1 MDEVRSNSSLIKS
14 NSFSHLLDFNTEKK
28 YKEPIW
34 NRISKGINCNNEI
47 HLLKPK
53 IIDLM
58 TKKNVTKKIVLNEYK
73 KPFTNE
79 KLNLVFKNNI
89 PIFSNKKFNF
99 KNIKYIKS
107 TRNHIFKGNFNWL
120 INSLSYKNLDT
131 NNSLFN
137 VERAENFLPKILR
150 LNNNSQ
156 EHNIK
161 KSKSGTNLY
170 LEKEQKDQNFRITC
184 GMLSSKRLLK
194 ERNNKLKINSFM
206 INSAKKYNSLTDEE
220 EEKKPVK
227 DMNKDFTSRNN
238 INNKRKI
245 NNFFINRYTKTAMLN
260 NLFQKY
266 SSINNST
273 NRCNLSE
280 NINLSTFNDKNN
292 NEQSKVNF
300 IMKLK
305 NKGISHLSERYNNIL
320 SKIKKNNS
328 QIINKNKKIYIN
340 CLLSKVGED
349 LKKEKIFLD
358 KNKKTIFELDKNS
371 SYRRIKKIENIVTKL
386 YKKNS

>member
-120 INSLSYKNLDT
+120 INSLSYKNLDA

-137 VERAENFLPKILR
+137 IERAENFLPKILR

-170 LEKEQKDQNFRITC
+170 LEKEQNEQNFRITC

-328 QIINKNKKIYIN
+328 QIININKKIYIN

>member
-170 LEKEQKDQNFRITC
+170 LEKEQNEQNFRITC

-328 QIINKNKKIYIN
+328 QIININKKIYIN

-349 LKKEKIFLD
+349 LKKEKLFLD

>member
-28 YKEPIW
+28 YQEPIW
-34 NRISKGINCNNEI
+34 NRISKGINCDNEI

-58 TKKNVTKKIVLNEYK
+58 AKRNATKKIVLNEYK
-73 KPFTNE
+73 KPFTNA

-120 INSLSYKNLDT
+120 INSLSYKNLDA

-137 VERAENFLPKILR
+137 IERAENFLPKILR
-150 LNNNSQ
+150 LSNNSQ

-170 LEKEQKDQNFRITC
+170 LEKEQNEQNFRITC

-220 EEKKPVK
+220 EEKKSVK

-328 QIINKNKKIYIN
+328 QIININKKIYIN

-358 KNKKTIFELDKNS
+358 KNKKTIFELDKES

>member
-28 YKEPIW
+28 YQEPIW
-34 NRISKGINCNNEI
+34 NRISKGINCDNEI

-58 TKKNVTKKIVLNEYK
+58 AKRNVTKKIVLNEYK
-73 KPFTNE
+73 KPFTNA

-99 KNIKYIKS
+99 KHIKYIKS

-120 INSLSYKNLDT
+120 INSLSYKNLDA

-137 VERAENFLPKILR
+137 IERAENFLPKILR

-161 KSKSGTNLY
+161 KNKSGTNLY

-220 EEKKPVK
+220 EEKKSVK

-245 NNFFINRYTKTAMLN
+245 NHFFINRYTKTAMLN

-266 SSINNST
+266 TSINNST

-292 NEQSKVNF
+292 NEQSKINF

-328 QIINKNKKIYIN
+328 QIININKKIYIN

-358 KNKKTIFELDKNS
+358 KNKKTIFELDKES
-371 SYRRIKKIENIVTKL
+371 SYRRIKKIENIITTL

>member
-170 LEKEQKDQNFRITC
+170 MEKEQNEQNFRITC

-328 QIINKNKKIYIN
+328 QIININKKIYIN

>member
-170 LEKEQKDQNFRITC
+170 LEKEQNEQNFRITC

-328 QIINKNKKIYIN
+328 QIININKKIYIN

-358 KNKKTIFELDKNS
+358 KNKKTIFELDKES
-371 SYRRIKKIENIVTKL
+371 SYRRIKKIENIIIKL

>member
-28 YKEPIW
+28 YQEPIW
-34 NRISKGINCNNEI
+34 NRISKGINCDNEI

-58 TKKNVTKKIVLNEYK
+58 AKRNVTKKIVLNEYK
-73 KPFTNE
+73 KPFTNA

-120 INSLSYKNLDT
+120 INSLSYKNLDA

-137 VERAENFLPKILR
+137 IERAENFLPKILR

-161 KSKSGTNLY
+161 KNKSGTNLY

-220 EEKKPVK
+220 EEKKSVK
-227 DMNKDFTSRNN
+227 DMNKNFTSRNN

-358 KNKKTIFELDKNS
+358 KNKKIIFELDKES
-371 SYRRIKKIENIVTKL
+371 SYRRIKKIENIITKL

>member
-120 INSLSYKNLDT
+120 INSLSYKNLDA

-137 VERAENFLPKILR
+137 IERAENFLPKILR

-161 KSKSGTNLY
+161 KNKSGTNLY

-220 EEKKPVK
+220 EEKKSVK
-227 DMNKDFTSRNN
+227 DMNKNFTSRNN

-292 NEQSKVNF
+292 NEQSKINF

-328 QIINKNKKIYIN
+328 QIININKKIYIN

-358 KNKKTIFELDKNS
+358 KNKKTIFELDKES
-371 SYRRIKKIENIVTKL
+371 SYRRIKKIENIITKL

>member
-170 LEKEQKDQNFRITC
+170 LEKEQNEQNFRITC

-245 NNFFINRYTKTAMLN
+245 NNFFINRYTKTVMLN

-328 QIINKNKKIYIN
+328 QIININKKIYIN

>member
-28 YKEPIW
+28 FKEPIW

-170 LEKEQKDQNFRITC
+170 LEKEQNEQNFRITC

-305 NKGISHLSERYNNIL
+305 NKDISHLSERYNNIL

-328 QIINKNKKIYIN
+328 QIININKKIYIN

>member
-28 YKEPIW
+28 YQEPIW

-73 KPFTNE
+73 KPFTNA

-99 KNIKYIKS
+99 KHIKYIKS

-156 EHNIK
+156 ENNIK

-220 EEKKPVK
+220 EEKKSVK

-245 NNFFINRYTKTAMLN
+245 NHFFINRYTKTAMLN

-328 QIINKNKKIYIN
+328 QIININKKIYIN

-358 KNKKTIFELDKNS
+358 KNKKTIFELDKES
-371 SYRRIKKIENIVTKL
+371 SYRRIKKIENIITKL

>member
-28 YKEPIW
+28 YQEPIW
-34 NRISKGINCNNEI
+34 NRISKGINCDNEI

-58 TKKNVTKKIVLNEYK
+58 AKRNATKKIVLNEYK
-73 KPFTNE
+73 KPFTNA

-99 KNIKYIKS
+99 KHIKYIKS

-120 INSLSYKNLDT
+120 INSLSYKNLDA

-137 VERAENFLPKILR
+137 IERAENFLPKILR
-150 LNNNSQ
+150 LSNNSQ

-220 EEKKPVK
+220 EEKKSVK

-328 QIINKNKKIYIN
+328 QIININKKIYIN

-358 KNKKTIFELDKNS
+358 KNKKTIFELDKES
-371 SYRRIKKIENIVTKL
+371 SYRRIKKIENIITKL

>member
-28 YKEPIW
+28 YQEPIW
-34 NRISKGINCNNEI
+34 NRISKGINCDNEI

-58 TKKNVTKKIVLNEYK
+58 AKRNATKKIVLNEYK
-73 KPFTNE
+73 KPFTNA

-99 KNIKYIKS
+99 KHIKYIKS

-120 INSLSYKNLDT
+120 INSLSYKNLDA

-137 VERAENFLPKILR
+137 IERAENFLPKILR
-150 LNNNSQ
+150 LSNNSQ

-170 LEKEQKDQNFRITC
+170 LEKEQNEQNFRITC

-328 QIINKNKKIYIN
+328 QIININKKIYIN

-358 KNKKTIFELDKNS
+358 KNKKTIFELDKES
-371 SYRRIKKIENIVTKL
+371 SYRRIKKIENIITKL

>member
-28 YKEPIW
+28 YQEPIW

-73 KPFTNE
+73 KPFTNA

-89 PIFSNKKFNF
+89 PIFSNRKFNF

-120 INSLSYKNLDT
+120 INSLSYKNLDA

-137 VERAENFLPKILR
+137 IERAENFLPKILR
-150 LNNNSQ
+150 LSNNSQ

-220 EEKKPVK
+220 EEKKLVK

-292 NEQSKVNF
+292 NEQSKINF

-328 QIINKNKKIYIN
+328 QIININKKIYIN

-358 KNKKTIFELDKNS
+358 KNKKTIFELDKES

>member
-170 LEKEQKDQNFRITC
+170 LEKEQNEQNFRITC

-220 EEKKPVK
+220 EEKKSVK

-245 NNFFINRYTKTAMLN
+245 NHFFINRYTKTAMLN

-266 SSINNST
+266 TSINNST

-292 NEQSKVNF
+292 NEQSKINF

-328 QIINKNKKIYIN
+328 QIININKKIYIN

-358 KNKKTIFELDKNS
+358 KNKKTIFELDKES
-371 SYRRIKKIENIVTKL
+371 SYRRIKKIENIITKL

>member
-28 YKEPIW
+28 YQEPIW

-58 TKKNVTKKIVLNEYK
+58 AKRNVTKKIVLNEYK

-161 KSKSGTNLY
+161 KNKSGTNLY

-220 EEKKPVK
+220 EEKKSVK

-305 NKGISHLSERYNNIL
+305 NKDISHLSERYNNIL

-328 QIINKNKKIYIN
+328 QIININKKIYIN
-340 CLLSKVGED
+340 CLVSKVGED

>member
-73 KPFTNE
+73 KPFTNA

-89 PIFSNKKFNF
+89 PIFSNRKFNF

-150 LNNNSQ
+150 LNNNFQ

-170 LEKEQKDQNFRITC
+170 LEKEQNEQNFRITC

-328 QIINKNKKIYIN
+328 QIININKKIYIN

>member
-28 YKEPIW
+28 YQEPIW
-34 NRISKGINCNNEI
+34 NRISKGINCDNEI

-58 TKKNVTKKIVLNEYK
+58 AKRNVTKKIVLNEYK
-73 KPFTNE
+73 KPFTNA

-99 KNIKYIKS
+99 KHIKYIKS

-120 INSLSYKNLDT
+120 INSLSYKNLDA

-137 VERAENFLPKILR
+137 IERAENFLPKILR
-150 LNNNSQ
+150 LSNNSQ

-220 EEKKPVK
+220 EEKKSVK

-245 NNFFINRYTKTAMLN
+245 NHFFINRYTKTAMLN

-292 NEQSKVNF
+292 NEQSKINF

-328 QIINKNKKIYIN
+328 QIINMNKKIYIN

-358 KNKKTIFELDKNS
+358 KNKKTIFELDKES
-371 SYRRIKKIENIVTKL
+371 SYRRIKKIENIITKL

>member
-28 YKEPIW
+28 YQEPIW

-170 LEKEQKDQNFRITC
+170 MEKEQNEQNFRITC
-184 GMLSSKRLLK
+184 GILSSKRLLK

-266 SSINNST
+266 TSINNST

-292 NEQSKVNF
+292 NEKSKVNF

-305 NKGISHLSERYNNIL
+305 NKDISHLSERYNNIL

-328 QIINKNKKIYIN
+328 QIININKKIYIN

>member
-1 MDEVRSNSSLIKS
+1 
-14 NSFSHLLDFNTEKK
+14 
-28 YKEPIW
+28 
-34 NRISKGINCNNEI
+34 
-47 HLLKPK
+47 
-53 IIDLM
+53 M
-58 TKKNVTKKIVLNEYK
+58 TKRNVTKKIVLNEYK
-73 KPFTNE
+73 KPFTNA

-89 PIFSNKKFNF
+89 PIFSNRKFNF

-120 INSLSYKNLDT
+120 INSLSYKNLDE

-137 VERAENFLPKILR
+137 VERAENFLPKILK

-161 KSKSGTNLY
+161 KSKSGASLY
-170 LEKEQKDQNFRITC
+170 LEKDQNDLNFRITC

-227 DMNKDFTSRNN
+227 NINIDFISRNN
-238 INNKRKI
+238 KNNKRKI

-292 NEQSKVNF
+292 SEQSKVNF
-300 IMKLK
+300 ITKLK

-328 QIINKNKKIYIN
+328 QIININKKIYIN

-358 KNKKTIFELDKNS
+358 KNKKTILELDKES
-371 SYRRIKKIENIVTKL
+371 SYRRIKKIENIIIKI

>member
-58 TKKNVTKKIVLNEYK
+58 TKKNVTKKIVFNEYK

-79 KLNLVFKNNI
+79 KLHLVFKNNI

-99 KNIKYIKS
+99 KHIKYIKS

-120 INSLSYKNLDT
+120 INSLSYKNLDA

-137 VERAENFLPKILR
+137 IERAENFLPKILR

-170 LEKEQKDQNFRITC
+170 LEKEQNEQNFRITC

-220 EEKKPVK
+220 EEKKSVK
-227 DMNKDFTSRNN
+227 DMNKNFTSRNN

-292 NEQSKVNF
+292 NDQSKVNF
-300 IMKLK
+300 ITKLK

-328 QIINKNKKIYIN
+328 QIININKKIYIN

-358 KNKKTIFELDKNS
+358 KNKKTLFELDKES
-371 SYRRIKKIENIVTKL
+371 SYRRIKKIENIITKL

>member
-170 LEKEQKDQNFRITC
+170 LEKEQNEQNFRITC

-220 EEKKPVK
+220 EEKKSVK

-245 NNFFINRYTKTAMLN
+245 NHFFINRYTKTAMLN

-358 KNKKTIFELDKNS
+358 KNKKTIFELDKES
-371 SYRRIKKIENIVTKL
+371 SYRRIKKIENIITKL

>member
-28 YKEPIW
+28 YQEPIW

-58 TKKNVTKKIVLNEYK
+58 TKRNVTKKIVLNEYK
-73 KPFTNE
+73 KPFTNA

-120 INSLSYKNLDT
+120 INSLSYKNLDA

-137 VERAENFLPKILR
+137 IERAENFLPKILR

-161 KSKSGTNLY
+161 KNKSGTNLY

-220 EEKKPVK
+220 EEKKSVK
-227 DMNKDFTSRNN
+227 DMNKNFTSRNN

-328 QIINKNKKIYIN
+328 QIININKKIYIN

-358 KNKKTIFELDKNS
+358 KNKKTLFELDKES
-371 SYRRIKKIENIVTKL
+371 SYRRIKKIENIIIKL

>member
-28 YKEPIW
+28 YQEPIW
-34 NRISKGINCNNEI
+34 NRISKGINCDNEI

-58 TKKNVTKKIVLNEYK
+58 EKRNVTKKIVLNESK
-73 KPFTNE
+73 KPFTNA

-99 KNIKYIKS
+99 KHIKYIKS

-220 EEKKPVK
+220 EEKKSVK

-245 NNFFINRYTKTAMLN
+245 NHFFINRYTKTAMLN

-292 NEQSKVNF
+292 NEQSKINF

-328 QIINKNKKIYIN
+328 QIININKKIYIN

-358 KNKKTIFELDKNS
+358 KNKKTIFELDKES

>member
-73 KPFTNE
+73 KPFTNA

-99 KNIKYIKS
+99 KHIKYIKS

-170 LEKEQKDQNFRITC
+170 LEKEQNEQNFRITC

-220 EEKKPVK
+220 EEKKSVK

-292 NEQSKVNF
+292 NDQSKVNF
-300 IMKLK
+300 ITKLK

-328 QIINKNKKIYIN
+328 QIININKKIYIN

>member
-58 TKKNVTKKIVLNEYK
+58 AKRNVTKKIVLNEYK
-73 KPFTNE
+73 KPFTNA

-99 KNIKYIKS
+99 KHIKYIKS

-120 INSLSYKNLDT
+120 INSLSYKNLDA

-137 VERAENFLPKILR
+137 IERAENFLPKILR

-220 EEKKPVK
+220 EEKKSVK

-245 NNFFINRYTKTAMLN
+245 NHFFINRYTKTAMLN

-292 NEQSKVNF
+292 NEQSKINF

-328 QIINKNKKIYIN
+328 QIININKKIYIN

-371 SYRRIKKIENIVTKL
+371 SYRRIKKIENIITKL

>member
-170 LEKEQKDQNFRITC
+170 LEKEQNEQNFRITC

-292 NEQSKVNF
+292 NEQSKINF

-328 QIINKNKKIYIN
+328 QIININKKIYIN
-340 CLLSKVGED
+340 CLLSKVNEK
-349 LKKEKIFLD
+349 LKKEKLFVD
-358 KNKKTIFELDKNS
+358 KNKKTIYELDKES
-371 SYRRIKKIENIVTKL
+371 SYRRVKKFEDFINKL
-386 YKKNS
+386 YKEKA